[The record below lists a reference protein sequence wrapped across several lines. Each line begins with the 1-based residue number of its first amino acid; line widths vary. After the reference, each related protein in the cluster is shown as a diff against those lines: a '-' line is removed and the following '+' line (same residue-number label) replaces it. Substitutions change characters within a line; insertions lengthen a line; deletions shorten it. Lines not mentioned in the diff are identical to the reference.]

1 MTQAPACADTSP
13 SGLSRRAGLGLL
25 LLAVL
30 VLAGASLFVGRYP
43 APYWTPPALLEQDEL
58 ARRLILSLRLPRLL
72 AALLLGA
79 SLAGAGMAFQMV
91 FRNPLV
97 EPGLLGVSQGAAF
110 GAALSILAWGASPLI
125 IELSA
130 AVFALLGLSMSFL
143 LARHIRYG
151 GWVLRLILA
160 GLAVSA
166 LFAAGVGML
175 KYVADPL
182 SELPEITFW
191 LLGGLWSVTWNDTLF
206 LLPPVVLG
214 LAALLGLRWRLNLL
228 TLSDETA
235 AALGTRLGL
244 ERSLVL
250 VGAVSAVA
258 AATAVGGVVGW
269 VGLLTPHMARR
280 LFGADARHS
289 LPAALLMG
297 GAFVLLCDNAAR
309 ALIAGE
315 IPLGVLTSFLGALG
329 FAVLMVRTRVRLQP

>member
-1 MTQAPACADTSP
+1 MTPPPPQPGP
-13 SGLSRRAGLGLL
+13 GRRGLTGRAGLVLL
-25 LLAVL
+25 LGVLA
-30 VLAGASLFVGRYP
+30 LAGASLFVGRYP
-43 APYWTPPALLEQDEL
+43 APYWTPPSLLESDEL

-72 AALLLGA
+72 AAMMLGA
-79 SLAGAGMAFQMV
+79 SLAAAGMAFQMV

-110 GAALSILAWGASPLI
+110 GAALSILALGASPLV

-130 AVFALLGLSMSFL
+130 AAFALLGLTLSFV

-166 LFAAGVGML
+166 LFAAGVGVL
-175 KYVADPL
+175 KYLADPL

-191 LLGGLWSVTWNDTLF
+191 LLGGLWSVTWRDTLF
-206 LLPPVVLG
+206 LAPPVVLG
-214 LAALLGLRWRLNLL
+214 LAVLLGLRWRLNLL
-228 TLSDETA
+228 TLSEETA
-235 AALGTRLGL
+235 ASLGTRVNL

-269 VGLLTPHMARR
+269 VGLLVPHMARR
-280 LFGADARHS
+280 LFGADARHG
-289 LPAALLMG
+289 LPAAVLMG
-297 GAFVLLCDNAAR
+297 AGFVLLCDNLAR
-309 ALIAGE
+309 ALVAGE
-315 IPLGVLTSFLGALG
+315 IPLGILTSFFGAAG
-329 FAVLMVRTRVRLQP
+329 FAVLMMRTRVRLQP